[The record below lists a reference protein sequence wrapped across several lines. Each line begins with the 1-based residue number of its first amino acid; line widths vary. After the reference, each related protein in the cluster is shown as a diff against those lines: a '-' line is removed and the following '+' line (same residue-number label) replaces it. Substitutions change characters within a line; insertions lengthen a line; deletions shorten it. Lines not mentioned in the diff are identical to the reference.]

1 MTVVNPKSISGITSI
16 TTASGS
22 DDLLTIHTNNGTE
35 RLRIDSTGATKIV
48 TGIVT
53 TLTAT
58 GSAKVGS
65 GVTLSPDGNIF
76 TTGVTTA
83 TTFVGALTGNV
94 TGNVS
99 GNVSGGV
106 IAGSTG
112 ATFIGDVSVS
122 GANITLQDS
131 GGASDDRLVFGA
143 GSDLSIYHNGTHN
156 YIDTL
161 ANKMH
166 LRVSNGEDGIVIN
179 SNGAVEL
186 YNDNTKRL
194 STTGNGADIFG
205 SGASSAYLKLINT
218 SATSNN
224 SHQFTIDGYNADNT
238 YWNKIQIDA
247 SEVLLKTYTGTRA
260 TLTNTALTFASGVN
274 IAMTSGNGI
283 DFSDTTDASGMS
295 NELLDD
301 YEEGSFTP
309 AFKAENNSSNADTQV
324 HEAAYTKVGNLV
336 YFRFYITL
344 TSHAT
349 GTTGGSAFVTGLPF
363 TNVNGHSSASI
374 GYFASWNANQV
385 SVHVTV
391 QPSSNS
397 ILFRHYTSASSATN
411 NMDYDNNLQPNSN
424 VIISGCYQTA

>member
-1 MTVVNPKSISGITSI
+1 
-16 TTASGS
+16 
-22 DDLLTIHTNNGTE
+22 
-35 RLRIDSTGATKIV
+35 
-48 TGIVT
+48 
-53 TLTAT
+53 
-58 GSAKVGS
+58 
-65 GVTLSPDGNIF
+65 
-76 TTGVTTA
+76 
-83 TTFVGALTGNV
+83 
-94 TGNVS
+94 
-99 GNVSGGV
+99 
-106 IAGSTG
+106 
-112 ATFIGDVSVS
+112 
-122 GANITLQDS
+122 
-131 GGASDDRLVFGA
+131 
-143 GSDLSIYHNGTHN
+143 
-156 YIDTL
+156 
-161 ANKMH
+161 
-166 LRVSNGEDGIVIN
+166 VSNGEDGIVIN

-194 STTGNGADIFG
+194 STTGNGTDIFG

-309 AFKAENNSSNADTQV
+309 AFKAENNSSNANTQV

-344 TSHAT
+344 TSHAS
-349 GTTGGSAFVTGLPF
+349 GTTGGSGFIVGLPF
-363 TNVNGHSSASI
+363 TSVNGHSAVSI
-374 GYFASWNANQV
+374 GYFASWNANQM
-385 SVHVTV
+385 SVHATV

-411 NMDYDNNLQPNSN
+411 NMDYDNNLQPTSN
-424 VIISGCYQTA
+424 VIVSGCYQTA